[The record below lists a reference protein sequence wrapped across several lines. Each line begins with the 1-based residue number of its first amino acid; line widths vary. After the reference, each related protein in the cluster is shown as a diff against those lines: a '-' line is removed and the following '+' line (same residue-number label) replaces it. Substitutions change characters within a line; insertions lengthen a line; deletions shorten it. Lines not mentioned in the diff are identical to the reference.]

1 MRAHLPFAAPGADT
15 EIGHARVN
23 MAGFTAVDP
32 APMPA
37 MRPLISRVPTALRA
51 RPARAALLLM
61 PLAAVLLLMLRPGP
75 APAQGPAAASPS
87 PHAASAPGRA
97 ALTVQATTPQ
107 KIEWPLRLAA
117 AGTVGPWQEAVIGSE
132 AAGLRLTEVLVSV
145 GDRVKRGQLLAR
157 LSSETLN
164 AELAQ
169 SKAALS
175 ETEALLAEAT
185 AIADRGRQLAS
196 SGAYSQAQITQML
209 TAERTAKARVE
220 SARARVKADEV
231 RLAQTRI
238 VAPDD
243 GVISTRWAT
252 EGAMA
257 QPGQELFR
265 LIRKGRLE
273 WRAEVPAGD
282 MSRLK
287 PGLAATVT
295 TASGQTVQGKVRMVG
310 PVVDAQTRNGLVYV
324 DLDPG
329 SDARPGMFAFGSA
342 PGLTLPQTAVLL
354 RDGFSYVHRLGTD
367 SRVALTKVG
376 VGRRVGDRIEITSGL
391 AADARVVASGGAF
404 LADGD
409 TVKVVQ

>member
-1 MRAHLPFAAPGADT
+1 MPVTRPVSRAVFLLLPA
-15 EIGHARVN
+15 
-23 MAGFTAVDP
+23 
-32 APMPA
+32 
-37 MRPLISRVPTALRA
+37 
-51 RPARAALLLM
+51 AALLAM
-61 PLAAVLLLMLRPGP
+61 ALAARPVTAQGAAAAAP
-75 APAQGPAAASPS
+75 SPNASSAPA
-87 PHAASAPGRA
+87 RN

-107 KIEWPLRLAA
+107 KSDWPLKLAA
-117 AGTVGPWQEAVIGSE
+117 AGSVAPWQEAVIGAE
-132 AAGLRLTEVLVSV
+132 TAGLRLVEVRAAV

-157 LSSETLN
+157 LSADTLA

-169 SKAALS
+169 GRAAQA
-175 ETEALLAEAT
+175 EAEALLAEAT
-185 AIADRGRQLAS
+185 AQADRGRQLAT
-196 SGAYSQAQITQML
+196 SGAYSQAQLTQMF

-220 SARARVKADEV
+220 SARARVRADEV

-238 VAPDD
+238 VSPDD
-243 GVISTRWAT
+243 GVISARWAT

-265 LIRKGRLE
+265 LIRRERLE
-273 WRAEVPAGD
+273 WRAEVPAAD
-282 MSRLK
+282 MVRLK
-287 PGLAATVT
+287 PGLEATVT
-295 TASGQTVQGKVRMVG
+295 TASGQAVKGKVRIVG

-324 DLDPG
+324 DLNPG
-329 SDARPGMFAFGSA
+329 SDARPGMFVRGEFAFGSS

-367 SRVALTKVG
+367 GKVTLTKVG
-376 VGRRVGDRIEITSGL
+376 VGRRVGDRVEITSGL

>member
-1 MRAHLPFAAPGADT
+1 
-15 EIGHARVN
+15 
-23 MAGFTAVDP
+23 
-32 APMPA
+32 MPKPVRL
-37 MRPLISRVPTALRA
+37 MRPTPGFLVLLPV
-51 RPARAALLLM
+51 AALLSVALVR
-61 PLAAVLLLMLRPGP
+61 PVTAQGTAAAAPSPNAGS
-75 APAQGPAAASPS
+75 APA
-87 PHAASAPGRA
+87 RN

-107 KIEWPLRLAA
+107 KSEWPLKLQA
-117 AGTVGPWQEAVIGSE
+117 AGSVGPWQEAVIGAE
-132 AAGLRLTEVLVSV
+132 TAGLRLTEVRAAV

-157 LSSETLN
+157 LSSETLA

-169 SKAALS
+169 TKAAQA
-175 ETEALLAEAT
+175 EAEALLAEAT
-185 AIADRGRQLAS
+185 AQADRGRQLAT
-196 SGAYSQAQITQML
+196 SGAYSQAQLTQMF

-243 GVISTRWAT
+243 GVISARWAT

-265 LIRKGRLE
+265 LIRRERLE
-273 WRAEVPAGD
+273 WRAEVPAAD
-282 MSRLK
+282 MVRLK
-287 PGLAATVT
+287 PGLEATVT
-295 TASGQTVQGKVRMVG
+295 TASGQAVKGKVRIVG

-324 DLDPG
+324 DLNPG
-329 SDARPGMFAFGSA
+329 SDARPGMFVRGEFAFGSS
-342 PGLTLPQTAVLL
+342 PGLTLPQSAVLL
-354 RDGFSYVHRLGTD
+354 RDGFSYVHRLGADGKVT
-367 SRVALTKVG
+367 LTKVG
-376 VGRRVGDRIEITSGL
+376 VGRRVGDRVEITSGL

>member
-1 MRAHLPFAAPGADT
+1 MPVTRPVSRAVFLLLPA
-15 EIGHARVN
+15 
-23 MAGFTAVDP
+23 
-32 APMPA
+32 
-37 MRPLISRVPTALRA
+37 
-51 RPARAALLLM
+51 AALLAM
-61 PLAAVLLLMLRPGP
+61 ALAARPVTAQGAAAAAP
-75 APAQGPAAASPS
+75 SPNASSAPA
-87 PHAASAPGRA
+87 RN

-107 KIEWPLRLAA
+107 KSDWPLKLAA
-117 AGTVGPWQEAVIGSE
+117 AGSVAPWQEAVIGAE
-132 AAGLRLTEVLVSV
+132 ASGLRLVEVRAAV

-157 LSSETLN
+157 LSADTLA

-169 SKAALS
+169 GRAAQA
-175 ETEALLAEAT
+175 EAEALLAEAT
-185 AIADRGRQLAS
+185 AQADRGRQLAT
-196 SGAYSQAQITQML
+196 SGAYSQAQLTQMF

-220 SARARVKADEV
+220 SARARVRADEV

-238 VAPDD
+238 VSPDD
-243 GVISTRWAT
+243 GVISARWAT

-265 LIRKGRLE
+265 LIRRERLE
-273 WRAEVPAGD
+273 WRAEVPAAD
-282 MSRLK
+282 MVRLK
-287 PGLAATVT
+287 PGLEATVT
-295 TASGQTVQGKVRMVG
+295 TASGQAVKGKVRIVG

-324 DLDPG
+324 DLNPG
-329 SDARPGMFAFGSA
+329 SDARPGMFVRGEFAFGSS

-367 SRVALTKVG
+367 GKVTLTKVG
-376 VGRRVGDRIEITSGL
+376 VGRRVGDRVEITSGL

>member
-1 MRAHLPFAAPGADT
+1 
-15 EIGHARVN
+15 
-23 MAGFTAVDP
+23 
-32 APMPA
+32 MPKPVRL
-37 MRPLISRVPTALRA
+37 MRPTSGFLV
-51 RPARAALLLM
+51 LL
-61 PLAAVLLLMLRPGP
+61 PLAAVLALALVRPVTAQGTAAATP
-75 APAQGPAAASPS
+75 SPNASSAPA
-87 PHAASAPGRA
+87 RN

-107 KIEWPLRLAA
+107 KSEWPLKLAA
-117 AGTVGPWQEAVIGSE
+117 AGSVGPWQEAVIGAE
-132 AAGLRLTEVLVSV
+132 TAGLRLLEVRAAV

-157 LSSETLN
+157 LSSDTLA

-169 SKAALS
+169 TKAAQA
-175 ETEALLAEAT
+175 EAEALLAEAT
-185 AIADRGRQLAS
+185 AQADRGRQLAT
-196 SGAYSQAQITQML
+196 SGAYSQAQLTQMF

-243 GVISTRWAT
+243 GVISARWAT

-265 LIRKGRLE
+265 LIRRERLE

-282 MSRLK
+282 MVRLK
-287 PGLAATVT
+287 PGLEATVT
-295 TASGQTVQGKVRMVG
+295 TASGQAVKGKVRMVG

-324 DLDPG
+324 DLNPG
-329 SDARPGMFAFGSA
+329 SDARPGMFVRGEFAFGSS
-342 PGLTLPQTAVLL
+342 PGLTLPQSAVLL
-354 RDGFSYVHRLGTD
+354 RDGFSYVHRLGADGKVT
-367 SRVALTKVG
+367 LTKVG
-376 VGRRVGDRIEITSGL
+376 VGRRVGDRVEITSGL

>member
-1 MRAHLPFAAPGADT
+1 MLAKRLCPDFIRTMCVRYWRPVLPLL
-15 EIGHARVN
+15 
-23 MAGFTAVDP
+23 P
-32 APMPA
+32 A
-37 MRPLISRVPTALRA
+37 
-51 RPARAALLLM
+51 AALLA
-61 PLAAVLLLMLRPGP
+61 LAVSMRPVT
-75 APAQGPAAASPS
+75 AQGPAAAAPS
-87 PHAASAPGRA
+87 PNAASAPART

-107 KIEWPLRLAA
+107 KSEWPLKLSA
-117 AGTVGPWQEAVIGSE
+117 AGSIGAWQEVVIGAE
-132 AAGLRLTEVLVSV
+132 TAGLRLVEVRAAV

-157 LSSETLN
+157 LSSDTLA

-169 SKAALS
+169 SKAAQA
-175 ETEALLAEAT
+175 EAEALLAEAT
-185 AIADRGRQLAS
+185 ANADRGRQLAG

-220 SARARVKADEV
+220 SARARVRADEV

-243 GVISTRWAT
+243 GVVSARWAT

-265 LIRKGRLE
+265 LIRRGRLE
-273 WRAEVPAGD
+273 WRAEVPGSD
-282 MSRLK
+282 MARLK

-295 TASGQTVQGKVRMVG
+295 TASGQTVKGKVRIVG
-310 PVVDAQTRNGLVYV
+310 PVVDAQTRNGIVYV
-324 DLDPG
+324 DLDAG
-329 SDARPGMFAFGSA
+329 SDARPGMFVRGEFAFGSA

-354 RDGFSYVHRLGTD
+354 RDGFSYVHRLGAD
-367 SRVALTKVG
+367 GRVSLTKVG
-376 VGRRVGDRIEITSGL
+376 VGRRVGDRVEITGGL
-391 AADARVVASGGAF
+391 AADARVVAAGGAF